1 MDKPLVSIIIPTYNR
16 AHLIGETLDSVI
28 AQTFTN
34 WECIVVDDGSSD
46 HTDEVLNKY
55 CNEDSRIKF
64 FHRPKEYLF
73 GGNGSRNYGFKKS
86 KGEYINWFDSDDI
99 MFYNFIKEKVS
110 LIRQYDFLATKSVNV
125 FEDGSVAAVYNFDGT
140 EKITFHDFIV
150 QKIGWIT
157 NDFFVKKS
165 SLRGL
170 IFNEKLKSGQE
181 YNFFSRY
188 LEKNTNGLYVNQ
200 QFSERKIHGTSI
212 QSGLSNLKIK
222 FKELVCNEILLFND
236 LNMNN
241 QLKYFNHFSK
251 RILRYSYYYSD
262 PFSLNLIQIKAL
274 LFLFNQAKYRE
285 SIKFFSWII
294 LNLFFGRGY
303 FLYKTILKK

>member
-1 MDKPLVSIIIPTYNR
+1 MDEPLVSIIIPTYNR
-16 AHLIGETLDSVI
+16 AHLIGKTLDSI
-28 AQTFTN
+28 KAQTYTN
-34 WECIVVDDGSSD
+34 WECVVVDDGS
-46 HTDEVLNKY
+46 TDDTDKVLKEY
-55 CNEDSRIKF
+55 CKRDSRIKYF
-64 FHRPKEYLF
+64 IRPKEHLS
-73 GGNGSRNYGFKKS
+73 GGNGARNFGFKLS
-86 KGEYINWFDSDDI
+86 NGEYVNWFDSDDI
-99 MFYNFIKEKVS
+99 MFNNFIKGKVS
-110 LIRQYDFLATKSVNV
+110 LIGQYDFLATKSVNV
-125 FEDGSVAAVYNFDGT
+125 FEDGSVAEVYNFNGT
-140 EKITFHDFIV
+140 EKITFHNFIV

-165 SLRGL
+165 SLSGL

-212 QSGLSNLKIK
+212 QSGLSNSKIK

-241 QLKYFNHFSK
+241 QLKYYNHFSK

-294 LNLFFGRGY
+294 FNLFFGRGY
-303 FLYKTILKK
+303 FILKNIKN